1 MSSGSST
8 SAGNLTGYKKFDT
21 LEAYYIDDG
30 STTGQTIAN
39 TGSNYIAPTYDI
51 TSCPITTFSIAFSA
65 YSSLGVNP
73 SSYNGNYDNQTVS
86 GVITV
91 TLATYRI
98 KASATVYTNNSTTI
112 STTLTITSGLYT
124 QKSGSSGTTLSSS
137 YIDLAPGFG
146 ITPATYSYTLNVIG
160 SGPGG
165 SGSGG
170 MDITKL

>member
-8 SAGNLTGYKKFDT
+8 SMGNLTGYKKFDT

-51 TSCPITTFSIAFSA
+51 TSCPIVTFSIAFSA
-65 YSSLGVNP
+65 YSQLGVNP
-73 SSYNGNYDNQTVS
+73 YSTNSYNDNQTAT
-86 GVITV
+86 GTITV

-98 KASATVYTNNSTTI
+98 RASATVYTNNSTTV
-112 STTLTITSGLYT
+112 STNLTIGTYTALYA
-124 QKSGSSGTTLSSS
+124 QQSNSSGTTTSSS
-137 YIDLAPGFG
+137 YIDLVPG
-146 ITPATYSYTLNVIG
+146 TYTYTLNVIG
-160 SGPGG
+160 TGSGG

-170 MDITKL
+170 VNIVKL